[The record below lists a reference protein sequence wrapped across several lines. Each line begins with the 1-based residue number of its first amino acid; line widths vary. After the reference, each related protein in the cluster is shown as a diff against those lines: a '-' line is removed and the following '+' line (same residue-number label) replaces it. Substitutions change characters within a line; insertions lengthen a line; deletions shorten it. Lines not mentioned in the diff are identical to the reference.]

1 MFNRRSAARQQI
13 AAAGVESFSQEKR
26 ISIVRYVYGI
36 TSALLVGGTALAL
49 VTQSPVGAQVAQN
62 ESSEIAK
69 VVPRSGAPESF
80 ADLVEQL
87 QPAVVNISTK
97 QEVTLGVRLNP
108 FAGTREPI
116 TQEQQGGGSGFLIS
130 ADGYIVTNNHVISGG
145 PRGEA
150 VNEVTV
156 TLTNRKEYKAKIVGR
171 DVASDLALLKIDAS
185 GLPFVKFADSSR
197 ARVGD
202 WVVAIGNPLGLGST
216 VTAGIISAVQRSLG
230 TRDGNAAYDRYIQT
244 DTAINRGNS
253 GGPLFDLQGNVVG
266 INNMLISPV
275 GANIG
280 VNFAI
285 PAEAAI
291 PVIDALKAGQ
301 AVERGYLGI
310 GIVPV
315 DEDLASALGLAK
327 DRGEFV
333 QRVEPDGPAK
343 AGLKRGDVVTKVNG
357 KDVTP
362 QQTLSYIV
370 ANTKPGMRI
379 PLEVIRDGKTMTLNS
394 VVGTRPPEEQLT
406 GTNFDPED
414 EQAMPDDP
422 KGSADTTIQN
432 ELGLAVQALTSEIVR
447 SIGIDPGTRGLVIAA
462 VSNNS
467 DAGRKGLRRGDVITG
482 ANGVPVTSSEALAKV
497 VTDARKA
504 GREAILLDIL
514 RRGQPVTS
522 VAIRVKK

>member
-1 MFNRRSAARQQI
+1 M
-13 AAAGVESFSQEKR
+13 
-26 ISIVRYVYGI
+26 RYVYGI

-62 ESSEIAK
+62 EKSEIAK

-150 VNEVTV
+150 VNQVTV
-156 TLTNRKEYKAKIVGR
+156 TLTNQKEYKATIVGR
-171 DVASDLALLKIDAS
+171 DVASDLALLKIDAT
-185 GLPFVKFADSSR
+185 GLPFVKFADSST

-216 VTAGIISAVQRSLG
+216 VTAGIISAVQRNLG
-230 TRDGNAAYDRYIQT
+230 QGGAYDRYIQT

-285 PAEAAI
+285 PADAAI
-291 PVIDALKAGQ
+291 PVINALRAGEK
-301 AVERGYLGI
+301 VERGYLGI
-310 GIVPV
+310 GIAPV
-315 DEDLASALGLAK
+315 DEDLAAALGLPK

-333 QRVEPDGPAK
+333 QRVEDGGAAAK

-370 ANTKPGMRI
+370 ANTKPGTRI
-379 PLEVIRDGKTMTLNS
+379 PLEIVRDGKPMTLNA
-394 VVGTRPPEEQLT
+394 VVGTRPPEEQLA
-406 GTNFDPED
+406 GTNFDPEE
-414 EQAMPDDP
+414 EQTLPDDP
-422 KGSADTTIQN
+422 SGAADTTIQ
-432 ELGLAVQALTSEIVR
+432 EALGLAVQPLTSDIAR
-447 SIGIDPGTRGLVIAA
+447 SIGVDATTKGLVIGAA
-462 VSNNS
+462 SANS
-467 DAGRKGLRRGDVITG
+467 DAGRKGLRRGDVILS
-482 ANGVPVTSSEALAKV
+482 ANRTPVTTSDALAKIV
-497 VTDARKA
+497 GDAKKA
-504 GREAILLDIL
+504 GRDAVLLEIL
-514 RRGQPVTS
+514 RRGGPSAFIAV
-522 VAIRVKK
+522 RVKP

>member
-1 MFNRRSAARQQI
+1 M
-13 AAAGVESFSQEKR
+13 
-26 ISIVRYVYGI
+26 RYVYGI
-36 TSALLVGGTALAL
+36 TSALLMGGTALAL
-49 VTQSPVGAQVAQN
+49 VTQSPVIAQVAQN

-69 VVPRSGAPESF
+69 AVPRAGAPESF

-97 QEVTLGVRLNP
+97 QEVTLGVRLDP
-108 FAGTREPI
+108 FAGTREPV

-130 ADGYIVTNNHVISGG
+130 DDGYIVTNNHVVTGG

-150 VNEVTV
+150 VNQVTV
-156 TLTNRKEYKAKIVGR
+156 TLTNGKEYKARIVGR
-171 DVASDLALLKIDAS
+171 DAASDLALLKIDAT

-216 VTAGIISAVQRSLG
+216 VTAGIISALHRSVNQG
-230 TRDGNAAYDRYIQT
+230 GAYDRYIQT

-253 GGPLFDLQGNVVG
+253 GGPLFDLKGNVVG

-291 PVIDALKAGQ
+291 PVINSLRAGQ
-301 AVERGYLGI
+301 KIERGYLGI
-310 GIVPV
+310 GIAPV
-315 DEDLASALGLAK
+315 DEDLAAALGLPK

-333 QRVEPDGPAK
+333 QRVEPDQAAAK

-362 QQTLSYIV
+362 SQTLSYIV
-370 ANTKPGMRI
+370 SNTKPGTRI
-379 PLEVIRDGKTMTLNS
+379 PIEVVRDGKTMTLYA
-394 VVGTRPPEEQLT
+394 VVDTRPPEDQLA
-406 GTNFDPED
+406 GSNFDPED

-422 KGSADTTIQN
+422 KGTADTTIQN
-432 ELGLAVQALTSEIVR
+432 LLGLAVQPLTADIARAV
-447 SIGIDPGTRGLVIAA
+447 GVDAGTKGLVIGAA
-462 VSNNS
+462 SGSS
-467 DAGRKGLRRGDVITG
+467 DAGRKGIRRGDVIVS
-482 ANGVPVTSSEALAKV
+482 ANRTPVTSSEALAKV
-497 VTDARKA
+497 VSDAKAA
-504 GREAILLDIL
+504 GREAVLLEIL
-514 RRGQPVTS
+514 RRGGPS
-522 VAIRVKK
+522 AFVAIRIK

>member
-1 MFNRRSAARQQI
+1 M
-13 AAAGVESFSQEKR
+13 
-26 ISIVRYVYGI
+26 RYVYGI

-62 ESSEIAK
+62 EKSEIAK

-130 ADGYIVTNNHVISGG
+130 TDGYIVTNNHVISGG

-150 VNEVTV
+150 VNQVTV
-156 TLTNRKEYKAKIVGR
+156 TLTNQKEYRATIVGR
-171 DVASDLALLKIDAS
+171 DVASDLALLKIDAT
-185 GLPFVKFADSSR
+185 GLPFVKFADSST

-216 VTAGIISAVQRSLG
+216 VTAGIISAVQRNLG
-230 TRDGNAAYDRYIQT
+230 QGGAYDRYIQT

-285 PAEAAI
+285 PADAAI
-291 PVIDALKAGQ
+291 PVIESLRSGAKI
-301 AVERGYLGI
+301 ERGYLGI
-310 GIVPV
+310 GIAPV
-315 DEDLASALGLAK
+315 DEDLAAALGLAK

-333 QRVEPDGPAK
+333 QRVEPAQAGEK

-370 ANTKPGMRI
+370 SNTKPGTRI
-379 PLEVIRDGKTMTLNS
+379 PLEVMRDGKAITLYA
-394 VVGTRPPEEQLT
+394 VVGTRPPEEELA
-406 GTNFDPED
+406 GNNFDPEE
-414 EQAMPDDP
+414 EQTMPEDP
-422 KGSADTTIQN
+422 TGTADKVVQD
-432 ELGLAVQALTSEIVR
+432 ELGLAVQPLTSDIAR
-447 SIGIDPGTRGLVIAA
+447 SIGVDAGSKGLVIGAA
-462 VSNNS
+462 SASS
-467 DAGRKGLRRGDVITG
+467 DAGRKGLRRGDVILS
-482 ANGVPVTSSEALAKV
+482 ANRTPVTSSDALAKI
-497 VTDARKA
+497 VTDAKKA
-504 GREAILLDIL
+504 GRDAVLLEIL
-514 RRGQPVTS
+514 RRGGPSAFIAV
-522 VAIRVKK
+522 RVKK

>member
-1 MFNRRSAARQQI
+1 M
-13 AAAGVESFSQEKR
+13 
-26 ISIVRYVYGI
+26 RYVYGI
-36 TSALLVGGTALAL
+36 TSALLMGGTALAL

-62 ESSEIAK
+62 ERSEMAR
-69 VVPRSGAPESF
+69 VVPRSGAPDSF

-156 TLTNRKEYKAKIVGR
+156 TLTNQREYKAKIVGR
-171 DVASDLALLKIDAS
+171 DAASDLALLKIDAT
-185 GLPFVKFADSSR
+185 GLPFVKFADGSS

-216 VTAGIISAVQRSLG
+216 VTAGIISAVQRNIG
-230 TRDGNAAYDRYIQT
+230 QGGAYDRYIQT

-291 PVIDALKAGQ
+291 PVIDALRAGERPQ
-301 AVERGYLGI
+301 RGYLGI
-310 GIVPV
+310 SIVPV
-315 DEDLASALGLAK
+315 TEDIAAALGLPK

-333 QRVEPDGPAK
+333 QRVESGEAGEK
-343 AGLKRGDVVTKVNG
+343 AGLKRGDVVLKVNG

-370 ANTKPGMRI
+370 ANTKPGARI
-379 PLEVIRDGKTMTLNS
+379 PLEIVRDGRTMTLNA
-394 VVGTRPPEEQLT
+394 VVGTRPPEDQLT
-406 GTNFDPED
+406 ADNFDPEE
-414 EQAMPDDP
+414 EQTMPDDP
-422 KGSADTTIQN
+422 SGAADETIQN
-432 ELGLAVQALTSEIVR
+432 SLGMAVQPLTPAIARAV
-447 SIGIDPGTRGLVIAA
+447 GIDQSTKGLVIGAI
-462 VSNNS
+462 SGSS
-467 DAGRKGLRRGDVITG
+467 DAGRKGLRRGDAILS
-482 ANGVPVTSSEALAKV
+482 ANRTPVTSSEALAKV
-497 VTDARKA
+497 VADAKKA
-504 GREAILLDIL
+504 GRDAVMLEVL
-514 RRGQPVTS
+514 RRGLPSSQF
-522 VAIRVKK
+522 VAIRIK

>member
-1 MFNRRSAARQQI
+1 M
-13 AAAGVESFSQEKR
+13 
-26 ISIVRYVYGI
+26 RYVYGI
-36 TSALLVGGTALAL
+36 TSALLAGGTALAL

-62 ESSEIAK
+62 EGSEIAK

-130 ADGYIVTNNHVISGG
+130 TDGYIVTNNHVVSGG

-150 VNEVTV
+150 VNQVTV
-156 TLTNRKEYKAKIVGR
+156 TLTNRKEYTAKIVGR
-171 DVASDLALLKIDAS
+171 DAASDLALLKIDAT
-185 GLPFVKFADSSR
+185 GLPFVKFAQGND

-216 VTAGIISAVQRSLG
+216 VTAGIISAVQRNLG
-230 TRDGNAAYDRYIQT
+230 QGGAYDRYIQT

-253 GGPLFDLQGNVVG
+253 GGPLFDLKGNVVG

-285 PAEAAI
+285 PADAAI
-291 PVIDALKAGQ
+291 PVIDALRAGER
-301 AVERGYLGI
+301 VERGYLGI
-310 GIVPV
+310 GIAPV
-315 DEDLASALGLAK
+315 DEDLAAALGLPK
-327 DRGEFV
+327 ERGEFV
-333 QRVEPDGPAK
+333 QRVEPDGAAAK
-343 AGLKRGDVVTKVNG
+343 AGLRRGDVVTKVNG
-357 KDVTP
+357 REVTP

-370 ANTKPGMRI
+370 ANTKPGTRI
-379 PLEVIRDGKTMTLNS
+379 PLEVIRDGKTMTLNA
-394 VVGTRPPEEQLT
+394 VVGTRPPEEELA

-414 EQAMPDDP
+414 EQAMPEDP
-422 KGSADTTIQN
+422 TGAADKAIQDT
-432 ELGLAVQALTSEIVR
+432 LGLAVQPLTSDIAR
-447 SIGIDPGTRGLVIAA
+447 AIGVDSGTKGLVIGAA
-462 VSNNS
+462 SANS
-467 DAGRKGLRRGDVITG
+467 DAGRKGLRRGDVIIS
-482 ANGVPVTSSEALAKV
+482 ANRTPVTTSEALAKV
-497 VTDARKA
+497 LSDAKA
-504 GREAILLDIL
+504 AKRDAVLLEIQ
-514 RRGQPVTS
+514 RRGQPSAFIAVR
-522 VAIRVKK
+522 IK

>member
-1 MFNRRSAARQQI
+1 M
-13 AAAGVESFSQEKR
+13 
-26 ISIVRYVYGI
+26 RYVYGI
-36 TSALLVGGTALAL
+36 TSALLAGGTALAL

-62 ESSEIAK
+62 EKSEIAK
-69 VVPRSGAPESF
+69 AVPRSGAPESF

-145 PRGEA
+145 PRGEQT
-150 VNEVTV
+150 VDQVTV
-156 TLTNRKEYKAKIVGR
+156 TLTNQKEYKATIVGR
-171 DVASDLALLKIDAS
+171 DAASDLALLKIEAS

-216 VTAGIISAVQRSLG
+216 VTAGIISAVQRG
-230 TRDGNAAYDRYIQT
+230 VGQGGAYDRYIQT

-285 PAEAAI
+285 PADAAI
-291 PVIDALKAGQ
+291 PVINALRAGEKVQ
-301 AVERGYLGI
+301 RGYLGI
-310 GIVPV
+310 GIAPV
-315 DEDLASALGLAK
+315 DEDLAAALGLPK
-327 DRGEFV
+327 DRGEFI
-333 QRVEPDGPAK
+333 QRVEPGQAGEK
-343 AGLKRGDVVTKVNG
+343 AGLRRGDVVTKVNG

-370 ANTKPGMRI
+370 SNTKPGTRI
-379 PLEVIRDGKTMTLNS
+379 PLEVIRDGKTMTIQTL
-394 VVGTRPPEEQLT
+394 VGTRPPEEELA
-406 GTNFDPED
+406 GSNFDPEA
-414 EQAMPDDP
+414 EQAEPEDP
-422 KGSADTTIQN
+422 AGAADKAIQN
-432 ELGLAVQALTSEIVR
+432 ELGLSVQVVTPDIARAVGVDA
-447 SIGIDPGTRGLVIAA
+447 GTRGLVIGAA
-462 VSNNS
+462 SANS
-467 DAGRKGLRRGDVITG
+467 DAGRKGLRRGDVILSVNR
-482 ANGVPVTSSEALAKV
+482 APVTTSDALAKAV
-497 VTDARKA
+497 ADAKKA
-504 GREAILLDIL
+504 GRDAVLLEIL
-514 RRGQPVTS
+514 RRGGPS
-522 VAIRVKK
+522 AFVAVRVK

>member
-1 MFNRRSAARQQI
+1 M
-13 AAAGVESFSQEKR
+13 
-26 ISIVRYVYGI
+26 RYVYGI
-36 TSALLVGGTALAL
+36 TSALLAGGTALAL

-62 ESSEIAK
+62 EKSEIAK

-150 VNEVTV
+150 VNQVTV
-156 TLTNRKEYKAKIVGR
+156 TLTNQKEYKATIVGR
-171 DVASDLALLKIDAS
+171 DVASDLALLKIDAT
-185 GLPFVKFADSSR
+185 GLPFVKFADSR
-197 ARVGD
+197 TARVGD

-216 VTAGIISAVQRSLG
+216 VTAGIISAVQRNLG
-230 TRDGNAAYDRYIQT
+230 SGGAYDRYIQT

-285 PAEAAI
+285 PADAAM
-291 PVIDALKAGQ
+291 PVINSLRSGEKI
-301 AVERGYLGI
+301 ERGYLGI
-310 GIVPV
+310 GIAPV
-315 DEDLASALGLAK
+315 DEDLAAALGLPK

-333 QRVEPDGPAK
+333 QRVEDNQAAAK

-370 ANTKPGMRI
+370 SNTKPGTQI
-379 PLEVIRDGKTMTLNS
+379 PVEVIRDGKTLTLNA
-394 VVGTRPPEEQLT
+394 VVGTRPPESELA
-406 GTNFDPED
+406 GSNFDPED
-414 EQAMPDDP
+414 EQAVPEDP
-422 KGSADTTIQN
+422 TGAADKTIQ
-432 ELGLAVQALTSEIVR
+432 EVLGLSVQVVTPDIARAVGVDAATK
-447 SIGIDPGTRGLVIAA
+447 GLVIGAA
-462 VSNNS
+462 SANS
-467 DAGRKGLRRGDVITG
+467 DAGRKGLRRGDVILSVNR
-482 ANGVPVTSSEALAKV
+482 APVLTNDALAKA
-497 VTDARKA
+497 VTDAKKA
-504 GREAILLDIL
+504 GRDAVLLEIL
-514 RRGQPVTS
+514 RRGGPS
-522 VAIRVKK
+522 AFIAIRVK

>member
-1 MFNRRSAARQQI
+1 M
-13 AAAGVESFSQEKR
+13 
-26 ISIVRYVYGI
+26 RYVYGI
-36 TSALLVGGTALAL
+36 TSALLAGGTALAL

-62 ESSEIAK
+62 EGSEIAK

-130 ADGYIVTNNHVISGG
+130 TDGYIVTNNHVVSGG

-150 VNEVTV
+150 VNQVTV
-156 TLTNRKEYKAKIVGR
+156 TLTNRKEYTAKIVGR
-171 DVASDLALLKIDAS
+171 DAASDLALLKIDAT
-185 GLPFVKFADSSR
+185 GLPFVKFAQGND

-216 VTAGIISAVQRSLG
+216 VTAGIISAVQRNLG
-230 TRDGNAAYDRYIQT
+230 QGGAYDRYIQT

-253 GGPLFDLQGNVVG
+253 GGPLFDLKGNVVG

-285 PAEAAI
+285 PADAAI
-291 PVIDALKAGQ
+291 PVIDALRAGER
-301 AVERGYLGI
+301 VERGYLGI
-310 GIVPV
+310 GIAPV
-315 DEDLASALGLAK
+315 DEDLAAALGLPK
-327 DRGEFV
+327 ERGEFV
-333 QRVEPDGPAK
+333 QRVEPDGAAAK
-343 AGLKRGDVVTKVNG
+343 AGLRRGDVVTKVNG
-357 KDVTP
+357 REVTP

-370 ANTKPGMRI
+370 ANTKPGTRI
-379 PLEVIRDGKTMTLNS
+379 PLEVIRDGKTMTLNA
-394 VVGTRPPEEQLT
+394 VVGTRPPEEELA

-414 EQAMPDDP
+414 VQAMPEDP
-422 KGSADTTIQN
+422 TGAADKAIQDT
-432 ELGLAVQALTSEIVR
+432 LGLAVQPLTSDIAR
-447 SIGIDPGTRGLVIAA
+447 AIGVDSGTKGLVIGAA
-462 VSNNS
+462 SANS
-467 DAGRKGLRRGDVITG
+467 DAGRKGLRRGDVIIS
-482 ANGVPVTSSEALAKV
+482 ANRTPVTTSEALAKV
-497 VTDARKA
+497 LSDAKA
-504 GREAILLDIL
+504 AKRDAVLLEIQ
-514 RRGQPVTS
+514 RRGQPSAFIAVR
-522 VAIRVKK
+522 IK

>member
-1 MFNRRSAARQQI
+1 M
-13 AAAGVESFSQEKR
+13 
-26 ISIVRYVYGI
+26 RYVYGI

-156 TLTNRKEYKAKIVGR
+156 ILTNRKEYKAKIVGR
-171 DVASDLALLKIDAS
+171 DAASDLALLKIDAG

-216 VTAGIISAVQRSLG
+216 VTAGIISAVQRNIG
-230 TRDGNAAYDRYIQT
+230 QGGAYDRYIQT

-285 PAEAAI
+285 PADAAI
-291 PVIDALKAGQ
+291 PVINALRAGE
-301 AVERGYLGI
+301 AVQRGYLGI
-310 GIVPV
+310 GIAPV
-315 DEDLASALGLAK
+315 DEDLAAALGLAK
-327 DRGEFV
+327 GRGEFV
-333 QRVEPDGPAK
+333 QRVEPDGAAAK

-370 ANTKPGMRI
+370 ANTKPGTRI
-379 PLEVIRDGKTMTLNS
+379 PLEVVRDGKTMTLNA
-394 VVGTRPPEEQLT
+394 VVGTRPPEEQLA

-422 KGSADTTIQN
+422 SGSADQAIQT
-432 ELGLAVQALTSEIVR
+432 ELGLAVQGLTPDIAR
-447 SIGIDPGTRGLVIAA
+447 SVGVDSGTKGLVIGA
-462 VSNNS
+462 VSANS
-467 DAGRKGLRRGDVITG
+467 DAGRKGLRRGDVIVS
-482 ANGVPVTSSEALAKV
+482 ANRAPVTSSEALAKV
-497 VTDARKA
+497 VADAKKA
-504 GREAILLDIL
+504 GRDAVLLEIL
-514 RRGQPVTS
+514 RRGGPS
-522 VAIRVKK
+522 AFIAIRVKK

>member
-1 MFNRRSAARQQI
+1 M
-13 AAAGVESFSQEKR
+13 
-26 ISIVRYVYGI
+26 RYVYGI

-62 ESSEIAK
+62 EKSEIAK

-130 ADGYIVTNNHVISGG
+130 TDGYIVTNNHVISGG

-150 VNEVTV
+150 VNQVTV
-156 TLTNRKEYKAKIVGR
+156 TLTNQKEYRATIVGR
-171 DVASDLALLKIDAS
+171 DAASDLALLKIEAT
-185 GLPFVKFADSSR
+185 GLPFVKFADSST

-216 VTAGIISAVQRSLG
+216 VTAGIISAVQRNLG
-230 TRDGNAAYDRYIQT
+230 QGGAYDRYIQT

-285 PAEAAI
+285 PADAAI
-291 PVIDALKAGQ
+291 PVIDALRSGEKIQ
-301 AVERGYLGI
+301 RGYLGI
-310 GIVPV
+310 GIAPV
-315 DEDLASALGLAK
+315 DEDLAAALGLAK

-333 QRVEPDGPAK
+333 QRVEDNQAAAK

-370 ANTKPGMRI
+370 SNTKPGTRI
-379 PLEVIRDGKTMTLNS
+379 PLEVIRDGKTMTLYA
-394 VVGTRPPEEQLT
+394 VVGTRPPEEELA
-406 GTNFDPED
+406 GNNFDPEA
-414 EQAMPDDP
+414 EQTMPEDP
-422 KGSADTTIQN
+422 TGTADKVIQD
-432 ELGLAVQALTSEIVR
+432 ELGLSVQPLTSDIAR
-447 SIGIDPGTRGLVIAA
+447 SIGVDAGAKGLVIGAA
-462 VSNNS
+462 STSS
-467 DAGRKGLRRGDVITG
+467 DAGRKGLRRGDVILS
-482 ANGVPVTSSEALAKV
+482 ANRVPVTSSEALAKA
-497 VTDARKA
+497 VTDAKKA
-504 GREAILLDIL
+504 GRDAVLLEIL
-514 RRGQPVTS
+514 RRGGPSAFIAVR
-522 VAIRVKK
+522 IKK

>member
-1 MFNRRSAARQQI
+1 
-13 AAAGVESFSQEKR
+13 
-26 ISIVRYVYGI
+26 VRYVYGI
-36 TSALLVGGTALAL
+36 TSALLVGGSALAL

-62 ESSEIAK
+62 ESSEIARA
-69 VVPRSGAPESF
+69 VPRSGAPESF

-130 ADGYIVTNNHVISGG
+130 SDGYIVTNNHVISGG

-156 TLTNRKEYKAKIVGR
+156 TLTNLKEYKAKIVGR
-171 DVASDLALLKIDAS
+171 DAASDLALLKIEAS

-216 VTAGIISAVQRSLG
+216 VTAGIISAVQRNIG
-230 TRDGNAAYDRYIQT
+230 QGGAYDRYIQT

-291 PVIDALKAGQ
+291 PVIDALRAGERPQ
-301 AVERGYLGI
+301 RGYLGVAI
-310 GIVPV
+310 GPV
-315 DEDLASALGLAK
+315 SEDMADALGLRK
-327 DRGEFV
+327 DRGELI
-333 QRVEPDGPAK
+333 QRVEEEQAAAK
-343 AGLKRGDVVTKVNG
+343 AGLRRGDVVTKVNG
-357 KDVTP
+357 REVTP

-370 ANTKPGMRI
+370 ANIKPGTRI
-379 PLEVIRDGKTMTLNS
+379 PLEVVRDGKTITLNV
-394 VVGTRPPEEQLT
+394 VVGTRPPEEELA
-406 GTNFDPED
+406 GSNFDPEA
-414 EQAMPDDP
+414 EQTLPDDP
-422 KGSADTTIQN
+422 AGSGDQ
-432 ELGLAVQALTSEIVR
+432 AVQERLGMAVQTVTPDIAR
-447 SIGIDPGTRGLVIAA
+447 AIGVDTATKGLVIAA
-462 VSNNS
+462 VSGSS
-467 DAGRKGLRRGDVITG
+467 DAGRKGLRRGDVILS
-482 ANGVPVTSSEALAKV
+482 ANDKPVASADALAAV
-497 VTDARKA
+497 VEEAKRA
-504 GREAILLDIL
+504 GRGAVKLEIL
-514 RRGQPVTS
+514 RRGAPPGFI
-522 VAIRVKK
+522 AIRIAG